1 MALPALQG
9 TGYQF
14 RRILNYFPQDISLAF
29 AYGSSVFKQIGASQS
44 NAKNMVDF
52 VFAVEDPVTWHT
64 MNLMQNRSHYSVL
77 KYLGPKKI
85 SNIQNKY
92 GAGVYYNTLVP
103 CDGKVIK
110 YGVVS
115 TDTLVEDLLHWR
127 TLYIAGR
134 LHKPVKILMQKEN
147 GGLQTALTAN
157 LKSAVI
163 ASFLTLPESFSE
175 EDLYLQIAGLSYS
188 GDFRMVIGE
197 DKDKVTNIV
206 RPNLGHFQKLYSN
219 ILQECPQAVYKQA
232 QGKIEVD
239 KSPEGQFL
247 QLMSLPKHLQ
257 QNITVLMDQPG
268 RNRDVEEVL
277 LQVAQ
282 DPDCGHVVQQ
292 AIFGIVKSSSWSQSA
307 KGIVTAGVKKTVSY
321 SAKKLYKM
329 MRSLR
334 QQ

>member
-1 MALPALQG
+1 
-9 TGYQF
+9 
-14 RRILNYFPQDISLAF
+14 
-29 AYGSSVFKQIGASQS
+29 
-44 NAKNMVDF
+44 MVDF
-52 VFAVEDPVTWHT
+52 VFAVDDPVTWHT

-77 KYLGPKKI
+77 KYLGPKNI
-85 SNIQNKY
+85 SNIQDKY

-110 YGVVS
+110 YGIVS

-134 LHKPVKILMQKEN
+134 LHKPVKILVQKEN
-147 GGLQTALTAN
+147 GRLETALTAN

-163 ASFLTLPESFSE
+163 ASFLMLPESFSE

-188 GDFRMVIGE
+188 GDFRMVVGE
-197 DKDKVTNIV
+197 DKAKVTNIV

-219 ILQECPQAVYKQA
+219 ILQECPQAVYKQSM
-232 QGKIEVD
+232 GKIEPKGHSTQPSTSAHFQRSVGVLASSSSLIKNCLNGRPHQVD
-239 KSPEGQFL
+239 KSPDGQFL

-257 QNITVLMDQPG
+257 QNITALMDQPG

-282 DPDCGHVVQQ
+282 DPDCGNVVQQ
-292 AIFGIVKSSSWSQSA
+292 AISGIVKSSSLSQSA

-334 QQ
+334 H